1 MQSKE
6 TNILIGDLLRAAGAI
21 NLKDLTEAI
30 QISGMLG
37 LPVGRVLIMM
47 GVLSNETLKHAVKAQ
62 SLIRDKLVPPDVAIT
77 ALRNAVIQRTT
88 LDTALE
94 RVGWLP
100 PRDAQTNRLGELL
113 VEAGILTVKL
123 RDDSVGLSQLM
134 CLPLGRILVV
144 QGLVSQTIVDAALA
158 AQALIREGRI
168 ERSEAIKT
176 LALAYK
182 QKRSL
187 EESLHEQGGLRPLEK
202 PRLRLGELFVLSG
215 LIKEKDLERC
225 LDIANMT
232 KQPIGQALLKLL
244 LITESELESAL
255 RLQKMVNRGDFTPTL
270 AAIALQTIHNTNGSF
285 SEIVV
290 QLNKKACPQ
299 KQDITLLELL
309 KLAGLITQS
318 DIVKAYKHKEELEP
332 IEQALI
338 RIRVIKD
345 STLQTVGR
353 CKKMIDDG
361 ILRPEQA
368 IVALH
373 RWQWSGISL
382 SSILEELGWA
392 ARPVAETN
400 TTEMQA
406 LK

>member
-1 MQSKE
+1 MQQKE

-30 QISGMLG
+30 QVSGLLG

-47 GVLSNETLKHAVKAQ
+47 GVLSNETLKHAIKAQ
-62 SLIRDKLVPPDVAIT
+62 SLVRDKLVPIDVAIT

-100 PRDAQTNRLGELL
+100 PQDAQTNRLGELL

-134 CLPLGRILVV
+134 CLPLGRVLVV
-144 QGLVSQTIVDAALA
+144 QGLVSQTIVDAALS
-158 AQALIREGRI
+158 AQQLIREGRI
-168 ERSEAIKT
+168 ERSEAIQ
-176 LALAYK
+176 ALSSAYR

-187 EESLHEQGGLRPLEK
+187 EESLNEQGGLKPLAQ
-202 PRLRLGELFVLSG
+202 PRLRLGELFILSG
-215 LIKEKDLERC
+215 LVKEKDLDRC
-225 LDIANMT
+225 LDVGNMT
-232 KQPIGQALLKLL
+232 KQPIGQVLLKLL
-244 LITESELESAL
+244 LITESELEAAL

-270 AAIALQTIHNTNGSF
+270 AAIALQTIHNTGGSF
-285 SEIVV
+285 SDIVV
-290 QLNKKACPQ
+290 QLNKKASPQ
-299 KQDITLLELL
+299 KQDITTLELL

-318 DIVKAYKHKEELEP
+318 DIVKAYKNKEELEP

-338 RIRVIKD
+338 RIRVIKE

-361 ILRPEQA
+361 KLRPEQA

-382 SSILEELGWA
+382 SSILDELGWNVK
-392 ARPVAETN
+392 PFSETN
-400 TTEMQA
+400 TKEMQA
-406 LK
+406 LR